1 MDKPKDMTRAEL
13 ADALNISRNQAYRLL
28 RAGEIDSYM
37 VGPEYRVTAEALAR
51 FKAKG
56 GSPKRKEEK

>member
-13 ADALNISRNQAYRLL
+13 AEKLGISRNQAYRLL

-37 VGPEYRVTAEALAR
+37 VGPEYRVTPEALAR
-51 FKAKG
+51 FIKQG
-56 GSPKRKEEK
+56 GSRGVAK